1 MSGGQGAENRTSHLL
16 FSRKIIGKQHPLG
29 GIQYAKYKLIPF
41 HCSLVIV
48 ARTLLYLD
56 LPFLIMKNVKA

>member
-16 FSRKIIGKQHPLG
+16 FSRKIIGKLHPLG

-48 ARTLLYLD
+48 ARTHTTILEPAFFNYE
-56 LPFLIMKNVKA
+56 KC